1 MYYTH
6 NHVWPHTHM
15 CMSILHSTALNMRA
29 QHLGREGGREGGKG
43 EERRGEGGREEGGEG
58 GTGVGREREE
68 GGEGGRG

>member
-29 QHLGREGGREGGKG
+29 QHLGREGGREGGRKG
-43 EERRGEGGREEGGEG
+43 EGTEKGREGGRE
-58 GTGVGREREE
+58 
-68 GGEGGRG
+68 GGRGAKENEEEISQ